1 VALLEP
7 CGFVESDVDGYS
19 QWAPIGCIQGTCRYS
34 GARRRCGAA
43 IALVSLEIII
53 MNVVAEPVECTER
66 TERDSAQARENL
78 ILEHVPQVRMVA
90 RRIHSRLPENVSL
103 DDLVSTGM
111 LGLISAIDHFDP
123 SRNVYLKTFAEH
135 RIKGQILDSLRR
147 LDWAPRTQRKHA
159 KQIDAAIAVTEQ
171 RLQRVPEEAEI
182 AAELNLTV
190 DGYHKWQVDV
200 SGVNLGRLESGG
212 PADSENGDLLRF
224 VSGDPKELPLA
235 LFERSELLRV
245 LTLAISGIPA
255 IEKTVLS
262 LYYRGEL
269 TLREIAKIVG
279 LHESRISQLRTQ
291 AILRLRV
298 AMAKLWPA
306 TGPRPDLSSVSIQ
319 PQAA

>member
-1 VALLEP
+1 
-7 CGFVESDVDGYS
+7 
-19 QWAPIGCIQGTCRYS
+19 
-34 GARRRCGAA
+34 
-43 IALVSLEIII
+43 
-53 MNVVAEPVECTER
+53 MNLVAEPAECIDR
-66 TERDSAQARENL
+66 TEKVCAEARESL
-78 ILEHVPQVRMVA
+78 ILEHVPQVRMLA

-103 DDLVSTGM
+103 DDLISTGM

-123 SRNVYLKTFAEH
+123 SRHVYLKTFAEH
-135 RIKGQILDSLRR
+135 RIKGQILDSLRQ
-147 LDWAPRTQRKHA
+147 LDWAPRTQRRHA

-171 RLQRVPEEAEI
+171 RLQRAPDDAEI

-190 DGYHKWQVDV
+190 EGYHKWQVNI
-200 SGVNLGRLESGG
+200 SGLNLGRLEPGG
-212 PADSENGDLLRF
+212 PEDSENGDLLRF
-224 VSGDPKELPLA
+224 ISGDPKELPSA

-291 AILRLRV
+291 AILRLRLM
-298 AMAKLWPA
+298 MAKLWPSA
-306 TGPRPDLSSVSIQ
+306 GHRPEPPPGSIQ
-319 PQAA
+319 TQAA